1 MQDVP
6 YRMRVQVVV
15 VVVASVGAQGEEVRG
30 QRSTP
35 VQYRNIVVLDL
46 DLRIPA
52 TSYLP
57 QIQSELPVVR
67 SS

>member
-15 VVVASVGAQGEEVRG
+15 MVASVGARGEEVRG

-52 TSYLP
+52 TSYLLP
-57 QIQSELPVVR
+57 QIQSELQVVR